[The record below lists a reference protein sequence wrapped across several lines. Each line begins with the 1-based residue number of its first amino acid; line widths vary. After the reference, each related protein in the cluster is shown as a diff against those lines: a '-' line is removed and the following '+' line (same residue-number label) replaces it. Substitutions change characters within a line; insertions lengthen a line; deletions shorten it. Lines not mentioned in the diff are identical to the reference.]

1 MKQGINGIRVSSLTI
16 FKVKFRNMKIYLVL
30 VDTNGAHEADCLYS
44 VWNNKKDAEKEA
56 ERLNKSG
63 MSLGCYGGK
72 AGVQVVE
79 INKPYNEWHDLP

>member
-1 MKQGINGIRVSSLTI
+1 MEQQ
-16 FKVKFRNMKIYLVL
+16 
-30 VDTNGAHEADCLYS
+30 
-44 VWNNKKDAEKEA
+44 KDAEKEA